1 MHIRVVA
8 HGSDQT
14 GLPQSL
20 ERVAQL
26 HHPTS
31 QSTAGR
37 VADLHVLDQFW
48 RTDAALVEIG
58 NRLAVAV

>member
-1 MHIRVVA
+1 MPICVVA
-8 HGSDQT
+8 HGSDQA
-14 GLPQSL
+14 GLTQSL

-26 HHPTS
+26 HQPTS
-31 QSTAGR
+31 QSTAGC

-48 RTDAALVEIG
+48 RMDAALAEIG